1 MEGLLVKVQDALMT
15 MASFVNN
22 YLSNYMLIILLVGCG
37 LYFSI
42 RTKFVQVRC
51 FGEAWRSVFGNISLK
66 GKKHDSGMSSFQAL
80 TTAIAAQVGTGNI
93 VGACGAIL
101 IGGPG
106 AIFWMW
112 IIAFFGMATI
122 YAEAVLAQK
131 TRVINADGSVSGGPV
146 YYIKTAFKGKFGK
159 FLAGFFA
166 VAIILALGFMGTMVQ
181 SNSIAESCT
190 SAFNIPGWVSGVIVA
205 IVAGFIFL
213 GGTQR
218 LAAATE
224 KIVPVMAVLYILG
237 GLVIIIARIKFI
249 PETFGMIFKY
259 AFNPTAVLGGSI
271 GAALMAA
278 ISQGAKRGLFSN
290 EAGMGST
297 PHAHAQAN
305 VKCPHEQGIVA
316 MMGVFIDTFI
326 VLTMTA
332 LVVISTLYTGDGVLA
347 AGVAN
352 GVPEG
357 IAKTNM
363 AQLAFG
369 SVFGSSF
376 GGAFVA
382 ICLLFFAFSTIIG
395 WNFFGR
401 INIEYLFGKKA
412 VIPYSII
419 AIIFVVLGSLLQN
432 DLVWELTDMF
442 NNIMVL
448 PNVIA
453 LVALSSLVTKSA
465 KLRYNETLEK

>member
-1 MEGLLVKVQDALMT
+1 MLNA
-15 MASFVNN
+15 ASFVNN

-37 LYFSI
+37 LFFSI
-42 RTKFVQVRC
+42 RTRFVQVRC
-51 FGEAWRSVFGNISLK
+51 FGEAWRSVFGNISLR
-66 GKKHDSGMSSFQAL
+66 GKKHESGMSSFQAL

-122 YAEAVLAQK
+122 YAEAVLAQE
-131 TRVINADGSVSGGPV
+131 TRVKNADGSISGGPV
-146 YYIKTAFKGKFGK
+146 YYIKYAFKGRFGK

-181 SNSIAESCT
+181 SNSIAGACEE
-190 SAFNIPGWVSGVIVA
+190 AFNIPTWVMGLVIAA
-205 IVAGFIFL
+205 ISAAIFL
-213 GGTQR
+213 GGTKR
-218 LAAATE
+218 LASVTE
-224 KIVPVMAVLYILG
+224 KLVPVMAVLYIVG
-237 GLVIIIARIKFI
+237 GLIILISRIEYI
-249 PETFGMIFKY
+249 PATFALIVTA
-259 AFNPTAVLGGSI
+259 AFDPTAIIGGSV
-271 GAALMAA
+271 GAAIYAA

-305 VKCPHEQGIVA
+305 VKTPHEQGIVA

-326 VLTMTA
+326 VLTLTA
-332 LVVISTLYTGDGVLA
+332 LVVVSTMYVGDGALAGKITDTETLA
-347 AGVAN
+347 AMDISN
-352 GVPEG
+352 
-357 IAKTNM
+357 NNL

-369 SVFGSSF
+369 SVFGKSLGS
-376 GGAFVA
+376 AFVA
-382 ICLLFFAFSTIIG
+382 ICLLFFAYSTIIG

-401 INIEYLFGKKA
+401 INVEYLFGKKA
-412 VIPYSII
+412 VKAYSVI
-419 AIIFVVLGSLLQN
+419 AIIFVILGAVFKN

-453 LVALSSLVTKSA
+453 LLALSGLVATAAKNARKKSD
-465 KLRYNETLEK
+465 KIDMK

>member
-1 MEGLLVKVQDALMT
+1 M
-15 MASFVNN
+15 
-22 YLSNYMLIILLVGCG
+22 
-37 LYFSI
+37 
-42 RTKFVQVRC
+42 
-51 FGEAWRSVFGNISLK
+51 
-66 GKKHDSGMSSFQAL
+66 
-80 TTAIAAQVGTGNI
+80 
-93 VGACGAIL
+93 
-101 IGGPG
+101 
-106 AIFWMW
+106 
-112 IIAFFGMATI
+112 
-122 YAEAVLAQK
+122 
-131 TRVINADGSVSGGPV
+131 
-146 YYIKTAFKGKFGK
+146 
-159 FLAGFFA
+159 
-166 VAIILALGFMGTMVQ
+166 
-181 SNSIAESCT
+181 
-190 SAFNIPGWVSGVIVA
+190 A

-401 INIEYLFGKKA
+401 INVEYLFGKKA

-453 LVALSSLVTKSA
+453 LVALSSLVAKSA